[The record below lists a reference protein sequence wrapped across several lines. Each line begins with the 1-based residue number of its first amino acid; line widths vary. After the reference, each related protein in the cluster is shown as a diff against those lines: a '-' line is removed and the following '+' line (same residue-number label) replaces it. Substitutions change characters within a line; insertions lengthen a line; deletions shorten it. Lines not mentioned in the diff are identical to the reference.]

1 MLLVFIFMDIIII
14 IIIIVVVVVQT
25 AHRDRRI
32 YSVLVLC
39 TIDDFQRK
47 FFAQHNCTTTDAQQK
62 YNSRAALLYRD
73 KLAQASTQAMRRYGR
88 KVRNCSIIGIIPTI
102 LNRY

>member
-1 MLLVFIFMDIIII
+1 MLNKWSIGTGVYI
-14 IIIIVVVVVQT
+14 
-25 AHRDRRI
+25 
-32 YSVLVLC
+32 LVLY

-62 YNSRAALLYRD
+62 YNSRAASLYRD

-88 KVRNCSIIGIIPTI
+88 KVHNYPIISIILI
-102 LNRY
+102 